1 MNKLPAFLVSTGRA
15 KRWGRFVA
23 AATLSIFASSTAGA
37 PTLSGIESGEAEL
50 KSGQLMY
57 IVGAGFGS
65 KDQSAPILYD
75 QTDVTWENGI
85 ANKYQSTFKDMTL
98 VKRVGVD
105 PNTIW
110 TKPSLPKEHSTGMLV
125 TNSRQTRDGALGAH
139 YYGKGNVNFLGWPK
153 ASGGEKTA
161 YQSSR
166 MYSAFWIKLPFDL
179 TNYYAIPAEKN
190 PSSFITGGSESY
202 GEEIKIE
209 GVDGLGK
216 VIAYENVGMLPNGWL
231 FIEPP
236 SGVSIK
242 ELTGKRI
249 VGLDSGAEVVFPE
262 SPSLSKFD
270 QYGFLSPRGKYARF
284 WSDPSGTGYRFSLAN
299 LGLAGTGESIWANAF
314 GSLSPKPGK
323 WNLFEV
329 EIDLGSSP
337 SLTAW
342 LNGMVYLASDN
353 EWSEA
358 LKSSSVADATGL
370 TIALLGIDDFMPV
383 PFTVELDDIYLDKS
397 LHRVLLCNL
406 PTIEEVR
413 SKGAHC
419 EVQRPITWEDKKI
432 SVELKLG
439 SLSQEKDSVYLYVFD
454 SNGDVNAKGWELNKV
469 NAPLPPQ
476 DFQAQ

>member
-1 MNKLPAFLVSTGRA
+1 MNKLPAFLISTGRA
-15 KRWGRFVA
+15 TRSGRLVSA
-23 AATLSIFASSTAGA
+23 AGLLMFATFSSGA
-37 PTLSGIESGEAEL
+37 PTLSGIDSGGAEL
-50 KSGQLMY
+50 KSGLQ
-57 IVGAGFGS
+57 ISITGAGFGS
-65 KDQSAPILYD
+65 KDQSAPVLYD
-75 QTDVTWENGI
+75 QTDVTWENGVV
-85 ANKYQSTFKDMTL
+85 NKYQSTFEDMTL
-98 VKRVGVD
+98 VKRVTVD

-110 TKPSLPKEHSTGMLV
+110 TKPSVPEEHSSGMLV
-125 TNSRQTRDGALGAH
+125 TNSRQTRDGELGSH

-153 ASGGEKTA
+153 ASGGERTA
-161 YQSSR
+161 YQSSK
-166 MYSAFWIKLPFDL
+166 MYSAFWIKLPYDL

-216 VIAYENVGMLPNGWL
+216 VIAYEKVGKVPNGWL

-236 SGVSIK
+236 RGVSIK
-242 ELTGKRI
+242 ELTGKRV
-249 VGLDSGAEVVFPE
+249 VGLDSGSEVVFPE
-262 SPSLSKFD
+262 SSSLSKFD
-270 QYGFLSPRGKYARF
+270 QSGFLSPRGKYARF

-299 LGLAGTGESIWANAF
+299 LGLAGTGKSIWANAF
-314 GSLSPKPGK
+314 GSRSPEPGT
-323 WNLFEV
+323 WNLFEI
-329 EIDLGSSP
+329 EIDLGSNP

-342 LNGMVYLASDN
+342 LNGRVYLASDN
-353 EWSEA
+353 EWTEA
-358 LKSSSVADATGL
+358 LKSSSVDDTTGL

-419 EVQRPITWEDKKI
+419 EVQRPVAWKEREI
-432 SVELKLG
+432 SIELKLG
-439 SLSQEKDSVYLYVFD
+439 TLSQHKDSVYLYVFD
-454 SNGDVNAKGWELNKV
+454 SKGDVNARGWELNKV